1 MSHRVRGAAAWKA
14 VLPSWMVLLC
24 LACLGGTIAAAI
36 AAEKPA
42 ARPAAAKPAAA
53 KPEARPAAEKA
64 PDLSSDRAKV
74 SYMIGADVGRSIASS
89 GPDMDFAAFERAVRN
104 AFDGGEPLLSD
115 AESKTVGTA
124 LMQRIAER
132 NGRPVPGLPPGT
144 RPPAVAKD
152 KVGLMVGTDVGG
164 SLAPIK
170 HEIDLPVFLQAVRTL
185 MASGKPLLSE
195 AEMDAIRQAFS
206 KRMEA
211 EQQQR
216 AATLGR
222 TNAEAGAAFLAKN
235 RTEKGVIATPSGLQY
250 RVLRQGNGPRPRP
263 TDRVRV
269 HYRGTLL
276 DGTVFDSSYDRG
288 QPVEF
293 ALNQVI
299 AGWTEGLSL
308 MPVGAKYRFWI
319 PGAIAYG
326 ERGHPPVIG
335 PNATLVFDVEL
346 LDIP

>member
-1 MSHRVRGAAAWKA
+1 MSVRARGLAAWMAALLLMSWNAGQAWADDKA
-14 VLPSWMVLLC
+14 V
-24 LACLGGTIAAAI
+24 
-36 AAEKPA
+36 
-42 ARPAAAKPAAA
+42 
-53 KPEARPAAEKA
+53 A
-64 PDLSSDRAKV
+64 PTSDRDRV

-104 AFDGGEPLLSD
+104 AFSGGQPLLTD
-115 AESKTVGTA
+115 EESRTVGTA

-132 NGRPVPGLPPGT
+132 NGRPVPGLPPGA

-152 KVGLMVGTDVGG
+152 KVGLMVGTDVGR

-170 HEIDLPVFLQAVRTL
+170 DEIEMPVFLQAVRTL
-185 MASGKPLLSE
+185 MASGKPLLSD
-195 AEMDAIRQAFS
+195 ADMDRIRDEFS
-206 KRMEA
+206 KRMDAREK
-211 EQQQR
+211 ER
-216 AATLGR
+216 AANAGR
-222 TNAEAGAAFLAKN
+222 RNAEAGAAFLAKN
-235 RTEKGVIATPSGLQY
+235 RAEKGVITTASGLQY

-263 TDRVRV
+263 SDRVRV

-293 ALNQVI
+293 ALGQVI

-319 PGAIAYG
+319 PASIAYG
-326 ERGHPPVIG
+326 ERGSPPTIG
-335 PNATLVFDVEL
+335 PNATLTFDVEL

>member
-1 MSHRVRGAAAWKA
+1 M
-14 VLPSWMVLLC
+14 
-24 LACLGGTIAAAI
+24 
-36 AAEKPA
+36 
-42 ARPAAAKPAAA
+42 
-53 KPEARPAAEKA
+53 
-64 PDLSSDRAKV
+64 

-104 AFDGGEPLLSD
+104 AFAGGQPLLSD
-115 AESKTVGTA
+115 EESRTVGTA

-132 NGRPVPGLPPGT
+132 NGRPVPGLPPGA

-152 KVGLMVGTDVGG
+152 KVGLMVGTDVGR

-170 HEIDLPVFLQAVRTL
+170 DEIEMPVFLQAVRTL
-185 MASGKPLLSE
+185 VASGKPLLSE
-195 AEMDAIRQAFS
+195 ADMDRIRADFS
-206 KRMEA
+206 KRMDPREK
-211 EQQQR
+211 ER
-216 AATLGR
+216 AANASR
-222 TNAEAGAAFLAKN
+222 RNAEVGAAFLAKN
-235 RTEKGVIATPSGLQY
+235 RTEKGVITTASGLQY

-263 TDRVRV
+263 SDRVRV

-293 ALNQVI
+293 ALGQVI

-319 PGAIAYG
+319 PASIAYG
-326 ERGHPPVIG
+326 ERGSPPTIG
-335 PNATLVFDVEL
+335 PNATLTFDVEL